1 MISNYEIMRNQMRR
15 EFVKYDQD
23 RMIRKF
29 SLRNDESYIYI
40 VFLYREYRI
49 DRITGV
55 VEWSEDGFST
65 SIEADYNESM
75 TIYDVLCYSKDDCC
89 LSGNYC
95 PVNMLKGT
103 VKSSN
108 VGSNMFQKSAD
119 GFNGKLKELETVC
132 GIWGEKL
139 DLNGDVAAKLYPF
152 SFLPV
157 IIQYWEADEEFPANL
172 KFMFDENILDYMH
185 FETIFF
191 MMGHIVKRIQD
202 MMETH

>member
-40 VFLYREYRI
+40 VFLFREYRI

-119 GFNGKLKELETVC
+119 GFNGKLKALETVC

-139 DLNGDVAAKLYPF
+139 NLNGDVAAKLYPF

>member
-1 MISNYEIMRNQMRR
+1 MISKDEMMRNQMRR

-40 VFLYREYRI
+40 VFLFREYRI

-119 GFNGKLKELETVC
+119 GFNGKLKALETVC

-139 DLNGDVAAKLYPF
+139 NLNGDVAAKLYPF

>member
-157 IIQYWEADEEFPANL
+157 IIQYWEADDEFPANL